1 METTDT
7 LLAST
12 SALLHFDSHNN
23 SLGALSSGSPQ
34 IFNSFGST
42 TSNIRI
48 SDGTNNGTV
57 RYSDQAPTFTR
68 IGAAS
73 NPSYTTTA
81 NGNGIRSLYF
91 DGTSYLSA
99 PFVPGTW
106 LGTDGCSVSC
116 FFKPTGNPAG
126 TTLFRIS
133 NGSANANTTMYCSIN
148 GSGLLELI
156 GFNTLNAQANL
167 IPAAAARTNF
177 ATFVDP
183 GSVIYQNEW
192 HFIMFSYC
200 ATTSVW
206 SWLSVGAVVHQDG
219 NTMFR
224 TGTTYYPAYFSTAG
238 VPDYFMWGRSGGR
251 NIRTFTNSTI
261 TVGSGWAG
269 AAPFTGYISD
279 LQIWKAHQKDVLWPT
294 AQNTVNPTEIGLF
307 RYTSAGTQVYTNSG
321 LPNGTY
327 YYSDPIGTIGSG
339 SGFYARGLATALI
352 DNSTSKIFN
361 SRKLAVT
368 TGTVTITSA
377 VSKFNS
383 SSLLFNGTG
392 YLRQVLETSSTTLVT
407 NRCVEFHV
415 RFTSVSNA
423 VLYAEMSYSSPLNRL
438 AYYIW
443 FRDGNLCV
451 GFTLTGLPDDF
462 ISYPW
467 TPSANVWYA
476 IAVQKVGKNVYLFVD
491 GTLAAEAIKTFNNGG
506 GTQSEYNWGIA
517 IGGVSNSQYPTGHIL
532 NGYIDEFRITD
543 ANRYGVPMQGIYGDY
558 TVKSSAFTNAA

>member
-57 RYSDQAPTFTR
+57 RYSDQSPTFTR
-68 IGAAS
+68 VGAAS

-106 LGTDGCSVSC
+106 SITQGLSLSL
-116 FFKPTGNPAG
+116 FFKPTSSPTNR
-126 TTLFRIS
+126 TIFRVS
-133 NGSANANTTMYCSIN
+133 WGPNTSQITMYLDIDGTNRLGFSCYNKASTSVRAQLIN
-148 GSGLLELI
+148 PTDE
-156 GFNTLNAQANL
+156 T
-167 IPAAAARTNF
+167 
-177 ATFVDP
+177 ATRP
-183 GSVIYQNEW
+183 GTVVRQGEW
-192 HFIMFSYC
+192 HFAMVSWGSGWVRE
-200 ATTSVW
+200 SVT
-206 SWLSVGAVVHQDG
+206 AFCRQDSLAS
-219 NTMFR
+219 FW
-224 TGTTYYPAYFSTAG
+224 TGTGAYPAYFVGS
-238 VPDYFMWGRSGGR
+238 VSSSIYPWGQFG
-251 NIRTFTNSTI
+251 NKTLRTFTNSTI
-261 TVGSGWAG
+261 TLGSGWAG
-269 AAPFTGYISD
+269 ASPFIGYISD
-279 LQIWKAHQKDVLWPT
+279 LQLWSGTQKGVIWPAT
-294 AQNTVNPTEIGLF
+294 YTNIGVQ
-307 RYTSAGTQVYTNSG
+307 RYTATGVEQYLSSSAASTTIPYYTN
-321 LPNGTY
+321 
-327 YYSDPIGTIGSG
+327 PIGTIGSG
-339 SGFYARGLATALI
+339 AGFYARGLATALI

-361 SRKLAVT
+361 STKLAVT

-392 YLRQVLETSSTTLVT
+392 YLRQVLETFSTTLVT

-476 IAVQKVGKNVYLFVD
+476 IAVQKVGKNVYLFID
-491 GTLAAEAIKTFNNGG
+491 GTLAAEAIKNFNNGG